1 MAAAPSTVTLLAA
14 ESSPQEATVPAASSS
29 YTACAA
35 AAAVAAVIVPASSA
49 TSTPASPPAGGCGDG
64 GGGFGGSTMAAA
76 GRGGSS
82 FKVDTRPCLREVY
95 EEKRCEESTKRKKEK
110 GGDTNCQV
118 SSDMTWNEQEKT
130 ELFTDNFCN
139 ICGVV
144 LQFES
149 QRISHY
155 ESEKHAQNVRFYS
168 QIHGEQNEVPGKK
181 MKMDV
186 KKFKVHRSNVVD
198 RNKFC
203 DLCNM
208 IFSSPVV
215 AQSHYVGKV
224 HAKKLKQLMEE
235 HDQVSP
241 SGFQPELGVPITT
254 SAESTFLKP
263 LAVKLPPGGI
273 KDKTM
278 PSSSSSALDLNNP
291 NKYCKLCPAS
301 FNSPLMAQQHYVGK
315 KHKRNEARK
324 KFVDKI
330 REKPLPAKSDANAF
344 SMRTYVCHICNITFT
359 SLEMFRSHMQG
370 SEHQIK
376 ESIVISL
383 VKNPKKTQDSY
394 QDECADYIKMQ
405 KSRGPEP
412 KVCFRKMEE
421 SSLEARW
428 YREVV
433 DSRSTHTMFEQRLP
447 CETFWTYPGSYSIS
461 QTAENHLPHCLPAH
475 SKKTYDSFQDEL
487 EDYIKVQKARGLDPK
502 FCFRKIRENS
512 TETHG
517 YREVDSGP
525 RQQMFEQRFSL
536 ETSQTYQQPYNISP
550 VESKLHYWLP
560 VHSNRT
566 YDSFQ
571 DELEDY
577 IKVQKARGLEPKT
590 CFRKVSDSS
599 IEIHKYKEKV
609 DFRPKHR
616 IFEQKVPFETSHA
629 YTGSYSI
636 SQVVENQLP
645 HCLPAH
651 DSIQKLDSIS
661 SCQPIRDCFPEK
673 PVPLS
678 LSQQENNFGSY
689 SVESEVYK
697 HLSEKN
703 TSDHK
708 AGHKRRHQKR
718 RRHLEE
724 GEDRSEKE
732 QSKHKRKKS
741 YGDTNLDKD
750 KSIRQRKRKGDQVS
764 VSSGKLKHRK
774 KKKSHGVPTEKE
786 ERKHKK
792 GKKKPVEEKT
802 EEEMLW
808 DESILG
814 F

>member
-95 EEKRCEESTKRKKEK
+95 EEKRCEESTKKKKEK
-110 GGDTNCQV
+110 GGDTNCRV

-263 LAVKLPPGGI
+263 LAVKLPP
-273 KDKTM
+273 
-278 PSSSSSALDLNNP
+278 
-291 NKYCKLCPAS
+291 
-301 FNSPLMAQQHYVGK
+301 
-315 KHKRNEARK
+315 
-324 KFVDKI
+324 
-330 REKPLPAKSDANAF
+330 AF

-394 QDECADYIKMQ
+394 QDECEYYIKMQ

-412 KVCFRKMEE
+412 KICFRKMEE

-512 TETHG
+512 IETHG
-517 YREVDSGP
+517 YREIDSGP

-697 HLSEKN
+697 HLSENN

>member
-1 MAAAPSTVTLLAA
+1 MAAAPSTVTPLAA
-14 ESSPQEATVPAASSS
+14 ESSPQEATVSAASSSS

-35 AAAVAAVIVPASSA
+35 AAVAAAVIVPASSA
-49 TSTPASPPAGGCGDG
+49 TSTPAFPPAGGCGDG

-82 FKVDTRPCLREVY
+82 FKVDTRPRLRE
-95 EEKRCEESTKRKKEK
+95 
-110 GGDTNCQV
+110 DT
-118 SSDMTWNEQEKT
+118 TWNEQEKT
-130 ELFTDNFCN
+130 ELYTDNFCN

-155 ESEKHAQNVRFYS
+155 ESEKHAQNVRFYF
-168 QIHGEQNEVPGKK
+168 QMHGEQNEVPGKK

-186 KKFKVHRSNVVD
+186 RNFQVHRSEVVD

-241 SGFQPELGVPITT
+241 SGFQPEM
-254 SAESTFLKP
+254 ESTFLKP
-263 LAVKLPPGGI
+263 LAIKPPPGGI

-330 REKPLPAKSDANAF
+330 REKPLPANSDANAF
-344 SMRTYVCHICNITFT
+344 SMRTYICHICNITFT

-376 ESIVISL
+376 ESIVINL
-383 VKNPKKTQDSY
+383 VKNSKKTQDSY
-394 QDECADYIKMQ
+394 QDEYADYIKVQ
-405 KSRGPEP
+405 KARGPES
-412 KVCFRKMEE
+412 KTCFRKMEE
-421 SSLEARW
+421 GSLETRG
-428 YREVV
+428 YREVL
-433 DSRSTHTMFEQRLP
+433 DSRSRHRMFKQRLP
-447 CETFWTYPGSYSIS
+447 CETFRTYPGSYNIS
-461 QTAENHLPHCLPAH
+461 QTTENQLPHCLPAH

-502 FCFRKIRENS
+502 ICFRKVRENS
-512 TETHG
+512 METCG
-517 YREVDSGP
+517 YRESDSGH
-525 RQQMFEQRFSL
+525 RQRMYEQRFSL

-550 VESKLHYWLP
+550 VENQLHHWLP
-560 VHSNRT
+560 AHSKRT

-590 CFRKVSDSS
+590 CFRKISDSS
-599 IEIHKYKEKV
+599 METHKYKEMV
-609 DFRPKHR
+609 DSRPKHR
-616 IFEQKVPFETSHA
+616 MLEQKLPFDTSQI

-636 SQVVENQLP
+636 SQAVENQLP

-651 DSIQKLDSIS
+651 DSKQRLDSMT
-661 SCQPIRDCFPEK
+661 SCQPIRDYFPEK

-678 LSQQENNFGSY
+678 LSQQENNSGPY

-697 HLSEKN
+697 HLSSEN
-703 TSDHK
+703 STSDHQ
-708 AGHKRRHQKR
+708 ASHKRRHQKR
-718 RRHLEE
+718 RRHLEK
-724 GEDRSEKE
+724 GEERPEKE

-741 YGDTNLDKD
+741 YGDTDLEKD
-750 KSIRQRKRKGDQVS
+750 ESIQQRKREGDKVS

-792 GKKKPVEEKT
+792 EKKKSVEEKT

>member
-1 MAAAPSTVTLLAA
+1 MAAARSTVGPLAA
-14 ESSPQEATVPAASSS
+14 ESSPQEATVSAASFFS

-35 AAAVAAVIVPASSA
+35 AAAAAAVIVPASSA
-49 TSTPASPPAGGCGDG
+49 TSTPACLPASGCGDG

-82 FKVDTRPCLREVY
+82 FKVDTRPCLRE
-95 EEKRCEESTKRKKEK
+95 
-110 GGDTNCQV
+110 
-118 SSDMTWNEQEKT
+118 DMTWNEQEKA
-130 ELFTDNFCN
+130 ERFTDNFCN
-139 ICGVV
+139 ACGVV

-155 ESEKHAQNVRFYS
+155 
-168 QIHGEQNEVPGKK
+168 
-181 MKMDV
+181 
-186 KKFKVHRSNVVD
+186 KVHRNEVVD

-208 IFSSPVV
+208 IFSSRVV
-215 AQSHYVGKV
+215 AQSHYLGKV

-241 SGFQPELGVPITT
+241 SGFQPRMAGVRITT

-263 LAVKLPPGGI
+263 HAVKPP
-273 KDKTM
+273 
-278 PSSSSSALDLNNP
+278 P
-291 NKYCKLCPAS
+291 
-301 FNSPLMAQQHYVGK
+301 
-315 KHKRNEARK
+315 
-324 KFVDKI
+324 
-330 REKPLPAKSDANAF
+330 AF

-376 ESIVISL
+376 EAIVINL
-383 VKNPKKTQDSY
+383 VKNSKKTQDSY
-394 QDECADYIKMQ
+394 QNESADYIKVQ
-405 KSRGPEP
+405 KVRGPEP
-412 KVCFRKMEE
+412 KTCFRKMEE
-421 SSLEARW
+421 SVLETRG
-428 YREVV
+428 YRQVI
-433 DSRSTHTMFEQRLP
+433 DSRFRHRMFEGRLP
-447 CETFWTYPGSYSIS
+447 CETFQAYPRSCSIS
-461 QTAENHLPHCLPAH
+461 QTVENQLPHCLPAH

-502 FCFRKIRENS
+502 TCFRKIRES
-512 TETHG
+512 SMETRG

-525 RQQMFEQRFSL
+525 RQRMIEQRFSF
-536 ETSQTYQQPYNISP
+536 ETSQTYQRPYNISP
-550 VESKLHYWLP
+550 VESQLHHWLP
-560 VHSNRT
+560 THSKRT

-590 CFRKVSDSS
+590 CFRKISDSS
-599 IEIHKYKEKV
+599 METLKYREVV
-609 DFRPKHR
+609 DSRPRHR
-616 IFEQKVPFETSHA
+616 MFEQRLPFETFQT
-629 YTGSYSI
+629 YPGSYSI
-636 SQVVENQLP
+636 SQAVENQLP

-651 DSIQKLDSIS
+651 DSKQRLDSMTY
-661 SCQPIRDCFPEK
+661 CQSTRDCVPEK

-678 LSQQENNFGSY
+678 LSHQENNSGSY

-697 HLSEKN
+697 HLSAEDN
-703 TSDHK
+703 TTDHQ

-724 GEDRSEKE
+724 GKEKPEKE

-741 YGDTNLDKD
+741 YEDTDLDKD
-750 KSIRQRKRKGDQVS
+750 KSVRERKREGDKVS

-774 KKKSHGVPTEKE
+774 KKKSHGVTSEKE

-792 GKKKPVEEKT
+792 EKKKSVEEKT

>member
-1 MAAAPSTVTLLAA
+1 MAAARSTATPLAA
-14 ESSPQEATVPAASSS
+14 ESSPQEATVSAASSSS

-35 AAAVAAVIVPASSA
+35 AAAAAAAAAVVTVSSA
-49 TSTPASPPAGGCGDG
+49 TSTPACSPAGGCGDG

-76 GRGGSS
+76 GRGDSS
-82 FKVDTRPCLREVY
+82 FKVDTRPCLRE
-95 EEKRCEESTKRKKEK
+95 
-110 GGDTNCQV
+110 
-118 SSDMTWNEQEKT
+118 DMTWKEQEKT

-155 ESEKHAQNVRFYS
+155 E
-168 QIHGEQNEVPGKK
+168 
-181 MKMDV
+181 M
-186 KKFKVHRSNVVD
+186 HRSEVVD

-215 AQSHYVGKV
+215 AQSHYVGKF

-241 SGFQPELGVPITT
+241 SGFQPEMAGVPITT

-263 LAVKLPPGGI
+263 LVVKPPPGGI
-273 KDKTM
+273 KDETT

-301 FNSPLMAQQHYVGK
+301 FNGPLMAQQHYVGK
-315 KHKRNEARK
+315 KHKRNEAKK

-330 REKPLPAKSDANAF
+330 REKPLPAKSDAN
-344 SMRTYVCHICNITFT
+344 
-359 SLEMFRSHMQG
+359 EMFRSHMQG

-376 ESIVISL
+376 ESIVTNL
-383 VKNPKKTQDSY
+383 VKNPKKPPDSY
-394 QDECADYIKMQ
+394 QDESADYIKVQ
-405 KSRGPEP
+405 KTRGPEP
-412 KVCFRKMEE
+412 KTYFRKMEE
-421 SSLEARW
+421 TSLEACR
-428 YREVV
+428 YREAV
-433 DSRSTHTMFEQRLP
+433 DSRSRHRMFEQILP
-447 CETFWTYPGSYSIS
+447 CETFWTYPGPYNIS
-461 QTAENHLPHCLPAH
+461 QTVENQLPHCLPAH
-475 SKKTYDSFQDEL
+475 SKNTYDSFQDEL

-502 FCFRKIRENS
+502 TCFRKIS
-512 TETHG
+512 KSSVETHG

-525 RQQMFEQRFSL
+525 RSRMCEQRFSF
-536 ETSQTYQQPYNISP
+536 ETSQNSQRPYGTSP
-550 VESKLHYWLP
+550 VGSQLHHSLPAHSKR
-560 VHSNRT
+560 S

-590 CFRKVSDSS
+590 CFRNISKSS
-599 IEIHKYKEKV
+599 VETHKYREMV
-609 DFRPKHR
+609 DSRPRHR
-616 IFEQKVPFETSHA
+616 MFEQRLPFETFQN
-629 YTGSYSI
+629 YPVSYSI
-636 SQVVENQLP
+636 SQAAEKQLP
-645 HCLPAH
+645 HCLPTH
-651 DSIQKLDSIS
+651 DSKQRLDSMTY
-661 SCQPIRDCFPEK
+661 CQPTRDYFPEK

-678 LSQQENNFGSY
+678 LSQQENNSGPY

-697 HLSEKN
+697 HLSLENN
-703 TSDHK
+703 TSDHEASHTRK
-708 AGHKRRHQKR
+708 HQK

-724 GEDRSEKE
+724 GEEKPEKE

-741 YGDTNLDKD
+741 YGDTDLDKD
-750 KSIRQRKRKGDQVS
+750 KSIQKRKREGDK

-774 KKKSHGVPTEKE
+774 KKKRHGVPSEKE
-786 ERKHKK
+786 EHKHKK
-792 GKKKPVEEKT
+792 EKKKSVEEKT

>member
-1 MAAAPSTVTLLAA
+1 MAAARSTATPLAA
-14 ESSPQEATVPAASSS
+14 ESSPQEATVSAASSSS

-35 AAAVAAVIVPASSA
+35 AAAAAAAAAVVTVSSA
-49 TSTPASPPAGGCGDG
+49 TSTPACSPAGGCGDG

-76 GRGGSS
+76 GRGDSS
-82 FKVDTRPCLREVY
+82 FKVDTRPCLRE
-95 EEKRCEESTKRKKEK
+95 
-110 GGDTNCQV
+110 
-118 SSDMTWNEQEKT
+118 DMTWKEQEKT

-155 ESEKHAQNVRFYS
+155 E
-168 QIHGEQNEVPGKK
+168 
-181 MKMDV
+181 M
-186 KKFKVHRSNVVD
+186 HRSEVVD

-215 AQSHYVGKV
+215 AQSHYVGKF

-241 SGFQPELGVPITT
+241 SGFQPEMAGVPITT

-263 LAVKLPPGGI
+263 LVVKPPPGGI
-273 KDKTM
+273 KDETT

-301 FNSPLMAQQHYVGK
+301 FNGPLMAQQHYVGK
-315 KHKRNEARK
+315 KHKRNEAKK

-344 SMRTYVCHICNITFT
+344 SMKTYVCHICNITFT

-376 ESIVISL
+376 ESIVTNL
-383 VKNPKKTQDSY
+383 VKNPKKPPDSY
-394 QDECADYIKMQ
+394 QDESTDYIKVQ
-405 KSRGPEP
+405 KTRGPEP
-412 KVCFRKMEE
+412 KTYFRKMEE
-421 SSLEARW
+421 TSLEACR
-428 YREVV
+428 YREAV
-433 DSRSTHTMFEQRLP
+433 DSRSRHRMFEQILP
-447 CETFWTYPGSYSIS
+447 CETFWTYPGPYNIS
-461 QTAENHLPHCLPAH
+461 QTVENQLPHCLPAH
-475 SKKTYDSFQDEL
+475 SKNTYDSFQDEL

-502 FCFRKIRENS
+502 TCFRKIS
-512 TETHG
+512 KSSVETHG

-525 RQQMFEQRFSL
+525 RPRMCEQRFSF
-536 ETSQTYQQPYNISP
+536 ETSQNSQRPYGTSP
-550 VESKLHYWLP
+550 VGSQLHHSLPAHSKR
-560 VHSNRT
+560 S

-590 CFRKVSDSS
+590 CFRNISKSS
-599 IEIHKYKEKV
+599 VETHKYREMV
-609 DFRPKHR
+609 DSRPRHR
-616 IFEQKVPFETSHA
+616 MFEQRLPFETFQN
-629 YTGSYSI
+629 YPVSYSI
-636 SQVVENQLP
+636 SQAAEKQLP
-645 HCLPAH
+645 HCLPTH
-651 DSIQKLDSIS
+651 DSKQRLDSMTY
-661 SCQPIRDCFPEK
+661 CQPTRDYFPEK

-678 LSQQENNFGSY
+678 LSQQENNSGPY

-697 HLSEKN
+697 HLSSENN
-703 TSDHK
+703 TSDHEASHTRK
-708 AGHKRRHQKR
+708 HQK

-724 GEDRSEKE
+724 GEEKPEKE

-741 YGDTNLDKD
+741 YGDTDLDKD
-750 KSIRQRKRKGDQVS
+750 KSIQKRKREGDK

-774 KKKSHGVPTEKE
+774 KKKRHGVPSEKE
-786 ERKHKK
+786 EHKHKK
-792 GKKKPVEEKT
+792 EKKKSVEEKT

>member
-1 MAAAPSTVTLLAA
+1 MAAAPSTVAPLAA
-14 ESSPQEATVPAASSS
+14 ESSPQEATVSAASSS
-29 YTACAA
+29 HTACAA
-35 AAAVAAVIVPASSA
+35 AAVAAAVIVPVSSA

-82 FKVDTRPCLREVY
+82 FKVDTRPFLRE
-95 EEKRCEESTKRKKEK
+95 
-110 GGDTNCQV
+110 
-118 SSDMTWNEQEKT
+118 DMTWSEQEKT
-130 ELFTDNFCN
+130 KLYTDNFCS

-155 ESEKHAQNVRFYS
+155 E
-168 QIHGEQNEVPGKK
+168 
-181 MKMDV
+181 
-186 KKFKVHRSNVVD
+186 VHRSEVAD

-235 HDQVSP
+235 NDQVSP
-241 SGFQPELGVPITT
+241 SGFQPEMAGGPLTT

-263 LAVKLPPGGI
+263 LAVKPPPGGI

-278 PSSSSSALDLNNP
+278 PSSSSSALDLNNT

-324 KFVDKI
+324 KFVDNI

-344 SMRTYVCHICNITFT
+344 SVRTYVCHICNITFT

-376 ESIVISL
+376 ESIVINL
-383 VKNPKKTQDSY
+383 VKNSKTQDSY
-394 QDECADYIKMQ
+394 QDECADYIKVQ
-405 KSRGPEP
+405 KARGSES
-412 KVCFRKMEE
+412 KTCFRKMEE
-421 SSLEARW
+421 DSLETRG

-433 DSRSTHTMFEQRLP
+433 DSRSRHRMFEQRLP
-447 CETFWTYPGSYSIS
+447 CESFWTYPGSYNIS
-461 QTAENHLPHCLPAH
+461 QPGENQLPHCSPAH
-475 SKKTYDSFQDEL
+475 SKRTYDSFQDEL

-502 FCFRKIRENS
+502 ICFRKIREN
-512 TETHG
+512 TMETRG

-525 RQQMFEQRFSL
+525 RQRIFEQRFSL
-536 ETSQTYQQPYNISP
+536 EISQTYHQPYNISP
-550 VESKLHYWLP
+550 VESQLYHRLP
-560 VHSNRT
+560 AHSKRT

-590 CFRKVSDSS
+590 CFRKISDSS
-599 IEIHKYKEKV
+599 METHKYKEMV
-609 DFRPKHR
+609 DSRPKHR
-616 IFEQKVPFETSHA
+616 IFEQKLPFETSQT

-636 SQVVENQLP
+636 SQALENQLP
-645 HCLPAH
+645 HCLPTN
-651 DSIQKLDSIS
+651 DSKQKLDSMI
-661 SCQPIRDCFPEK
+661 SCQPIRDYFPEK

-678 LSQQENNFGSY
+678 LSQQENNSGPY

-697 HLSEKN
+697 HLSSEN
-703 TSDHK
+703 STSDHQ
-708 AGHKRRHQKR
+708 ADHKRKHQKR

-724 GEDRSEKE
+724 GEERPEKE

-741 YGDTNLDKD
+741 YEDTDLDKD
-750 KSIRQRKRKGDQVS
+750 KSIRQRKREGDKVS

-774 KKKSHGVPTEKE
+774 KKKSHDVPPEKE

-792 GKKKPVEEKT
+792 EKKKSVEEKT

>member
-1 MAAAPSTVTLLAA
+1 
-14 ESSPQEATVPAASSS
+14 
-29 YTACAA
+29 
-35 AAAVAAVIVPASSA
+35 
-49 TSTPASPPAGGCGDG
+49 
-64 GGGFGGSTMAAA
+64 MAAA
-76 GRGGSS
+76 GRGDSS
-82 FKVDTRPCLREVY
+82 FKVDTRPCLREG
-95 EEKRCEESTKRKKEK
+95 T
-110 GGDTNCQV
+110 
-118 SSDMTWNEQEKT
+118 TWNEQEKA

-139 ICGVV
+139 VCGVV

-155 ESEKHAQNVRFYS
+155 ESEKHAQNVRFYF
-168 QIHGEQNEVPGKK
+168 HMYGEQNEIPSNK

-186 KKFKVHRSNVVD
+186 RSFQVHKNEVVD

-241 SGFQPELGVPITT
+241 SGFQPEMGVPVTA

-263 LAVKLPPGGI
+263 LAVKPPPGGI

-278 PSSSSSALDLNNP
+278 PSSSSTVLDLNNP

-330 REKPLPAKSDANAF
+330 REKPLLAKSDANA
-344 SMRTYVCHICNITFT
+344 SNTRTYICHICNITFT
-359 SLEMFRSHMQG
+359 SLEIFRSHMQG

-376 ESIVISL
+376 ESIIVNL
-383 VKNPKKTQDSY
+383 VKNSKKTQDSF
-394 QDECADYIKMQ
+394 QDESADYIKEQ
-405 KSRGPEP
+405 KVREPEP
-412 KVCFRKMEE
+412 KTCFRKVEE
-421 SSLEARW
+421 SSLETHG
-428 YREVV
+428 YRKVA
-433 DSRSTHTMFEQRLP
+433 DSRSRHRLYEQRHP
-447 CETFWTYPGSYSIS
+447 RETFQTYPESYKIS
-461 QTAENHLPHCLPAH
+461 QTVENQLPHYLPAY

-487 EDYIKVQKARGLDPK
+487 EDYIKVQKARGLHPK
-502 FCFRKIRENS
+502 TCFRKIRENS
-512 TETHG
+512 METQE
-517 YREVDSGP
+517 YKEVDSGP
-525 RQQMFEQRFSL
+525 KQRMYEQRFSVH
-536 ETSQTYQQPYNISP
+536 TSHTYQRPYSISP
-550 VESKLHYWLP
+550 VESQLHHWLP
-560 VHSNRT
+560 AYSKRT

-577 IKVQKARGLEPKT
+577 IKVQKARGLHPKT
-590 CFRKVSDSS
+590 CFRKISDSS
-599 IEIHKYKEKV
+599 TETLKYREMV
-609 DFRPKHR
+609 DSRPRHR
-616 IFEQKVPFETSHA
+616 MSEQRLPFETFQT
-629 YTGSYSI
+629 YPESYNI
-636 SQVVENQLP
+636 SQAVENQLP
-645 HCLPAH
+645 QFLPAH
-651 DSIQKLDSIS
+651 DSKQKLDSMAY
-661 SCQPIRDCFPEK
+661 CQLTRDYFPEK

-678 LSQQENNFGSY
+678 LSQQGNNSGLY

-697 HLSEKN
+697 HLSSENN
-703 TSDHK
+703 TSDPQ

-724 GEDRSEKE
+724 GEQKPEKE
-732 QSKHKRKKS
+732 QSRHKKKKS
-741 YGDTNLDKD
+741 DGDMDLDKD
-750 KSIRQRKRKGDQVS
+750 KSIQQKKREGDKVS

-774 KKKSHGVPTEKE
+774 KKKSHGIPSTKE
-786 ERKHKK
+786 ERKHRKE
-792 GKKKPVEEKT
+792 KKKSVEEKT

>member
-1 MAAAPSTVTLLAA
+1 MAAAPSTVAPLAA
-14 ESSPQEATVPAASSS
+14 ESSPQEATVSAASSS

-35 AAAVAAVIVPASSA
+35 AAVAAAVIVPASSA

-82 FKVDTRPCLREVY
+82 FKVDTRPCLRE
-95 EEKRCEESTKRKKEK
+95 
-110 GGDTNCQV
+110 
-118 SSDMTWNEQEKT
+118 DMTWSEEEKT
-130 ELFTDNFCN
+130 ELYTDNFCN

-155 ESEKHAQNVRFYS
+155 ESEKHAQNVRFYF
-168 QIHGEQNEVPGKK
+168 QMHGEQNEVPGKK

-186 KKFKVHRSNVVD
+186 RNFQVHRSEVAD

-235 HDQVSP
+235 NDQVSP
-241 SGFQPELGVPITT
+241 SGFQPEM
-254 SAESTFLKP
+254 ESTFLKP
-263 LAVKLPPGGI
+263 LAVKPP
-273 KDKTM
+273 
-278 PSSSSSALDLNNP
+278 
-291 NKYCKLCPAS
+291 PA
-301 FNSPLMAQQHYVGK
+301 FT
-315 KHKRNEARK
+315 
-324 KFVDKI
+324 
-330 REKPLPAKSDANAF
+330 
-344 SMRTYVCHICNITFT
+344 MRTYVCHICNITFT

-376 ESIVISL
+376 ESIVINL
-383 VKNPKKTQDSY
+383 VKNSKKTQDSY
-394 QDECADYIKMQ
+394 QDECADYIKVQ
-405 KSRGPEP
+405 KARGSES
-412 KVCFRKMEE
+412 KTCFRKMEE
-421 SSLEARW
+421 DSLETRG

-433 DSRSTHTMFEQRLP
+433 DSRSRHRMFEQRLP
-447 CETFWTYPGSYSIS
+447 CESFRTYPGSYNIS
-461 QTAENHLPHCLPAH
+461 QTGENQLPHCSPAH
-475 SKKTYDSFQDEL
+475 SKRTYDSFQDEL

-502 FCFRKIRENS
+502 ICFRKIRENS
-512 TETHG
+512 METRW
-517 YREVDSGP
+517 YREVDSRP
-525 RQQMFEQRFSL
+525 RQRIFEQRCSL

-550 VESKLHYWLP
+550 VESQLHHRLP
-560 VHSNRT
+560 AHSKRT

-590 CFRKVSDSS
+590 CFRKINDSS
-599 IEIHKYKEKV
+599 TETHKYKEMV
-609 DFRPKHR
+609 DSRPKHR
-616 IFEQKVPFETSHA
+616 IFEQKLPFETSQT

-636 SQVVENQLP
+636 SQAVENQLP
-645 HCLPAH
+645 HCLPTN
-651 DSIQKLDSIS
+651 DSKQRLDSMT
-661 SCQPIRDCFPEK
+661 SCQPIRDYFPEK

-678 LSQQENNFGSY
+678 LSQQENNSGPY

-697 HLSEKN
+697 HLSSEN
-703 TSDHK
+703 STSDHQ
-708 AGHKRRHQKR
+708 ADHKRKHQKR

-724 GEDRSEKE
+724 SEERPEKEE

-741 YGDTNLDKD
+741 YEDTDLDKD
-750 KSIRQRKRKGDQVS
+750 KSIRQRKREGDKVS

-792 GKKKPVEEKT
+792 EKKKSVEEKT

>member
-1 MAAAPSTVTLLAA
+1 MAAAPSPFTPLAA
-14 ESSPQEATVPAASSS
+14 ESSPQEATVSAAS

-35 AAAVAAVIVPASSA
+35 AAAAAAAVVPASSA
-49 TSTPASPPAGGCGDG
+49 TTPACPPAGGCGDG
-64 GGGFGGSTMAAA
+64 GGGGSTMAAA

-82 FKVDTRPCLREVY
+82 FKVDTRPCLRE
-95 EEKRCEESTKRKKEK
+95 
-110 GGDTNCQV
+110 
-118 SSDMTWNEQEKT
+118 DMTWNEQEKT
-130 ELFTDNFCN
+130 EFFKDNFCS

-155 ESEKHAQNVRFYS
+155 E
-168 QIHGEQNEVPGKK
+168 
-181 MKMDV
+181 
-186 KKFKVHRSNVVD
+186 VHRSEVVD

-208 IFSSPVV
+208 IFSSSVV

-235 HDQVSP
+235 RDQVSP
-241 SGFQPELGVPITT
+241 SGFQPEMAGVPITT

-263 LAVKLPPGGI
+263 LAVKPP
-273 KDKTM
+273 
-278 PSSSSSALDLNNP
+278 P
-291 NKYCKLCPAS
+291 
-301 FNSPLMAQQHYVGK
+301 
-315 KHKRNEARK
+315 E
-324 KFVDKI
+324 
-330 REKPLPAKSDANAF
+330 F

-376 ESIVISL
+376 ESIVINL
-383 VKNPKKTQDSY
+383 VKNSKKPPDSY
-394 QDECADYIKMQ
+394 QDECTDYVKVQ
-405 KSRGPEP
+405 KARGPEP
-412 KVCFRKMEE
+412 KTCFRKMEE
-421 SSLEARW
+421 SSLGARG

-433 DSRSTHTMFEQRLP
+433 DFRYRHRMFEQRLP
-447 CETFWTYPGSYSIS
+447 CKTFQTYPGSYSIS
-461 QTAENHLPHCLPAH
+461 QTVENQLPHCLPAH
-475 SKKTYDSFQDEL
+475 SKKMYDSFQDEL

-502 FCFRKIRENS
+502 TCFRKIRKSSMES
-512 TETHG
+512 HG

-525 RQQMFEQRFSL
+525 RPRMWEQRFSL
-536 ETSQTYQQPYNISP
+536 ENSQTYQQPYNISP
-550 VESKLHYWLP
+550 VENQLHHWLP
-560 VHSNRT
+560 AHSKRT

-590 CFRKVSDSS
+590 CFRKITDSS
-599 IEIHKYKEKV
+599 VETHKYREMV
-609 DFRPKHR
+609 DSRSR
-616 IFEQKVPFETSHA
+616 YRMFEQRLPCETFQT
-629 YTGSYSI
+629 YPGLYNI
-636 SQVVENQLP
+636 SQTAENQLP

-651 DSIQKLDSIS
+651 DSKQRSDSMTY
-661 SCQPIRDCFPEK
+661 CQPTRDYFPEK

-678 LSQQENNFGSY
+678 LSQQENNSGPY

-697 HLSEKN
+697 HLSSENN
-703 TSDHK
+703 TSDHQSS
-708 AGHKRRHQKR
+708 HKRRHQKR

-724 GEDRSEKE
+724 GKERPEKE
-732 QSKHKRKKS
+732 QSKHKRKKNC
-741 YGDTNLDKD
+741 GDTDLDKD
-750 KSIRQRKRKGDQVS
+750 KSIRQSKREEDKVS

-774 KKKSHGVPTEKE
+774 KKKSHGVPSEKE

-792 GKKKPVEEKT
+792 EKKKSVEEKT

>member
-1 MAAAPSTVTLLAA
+1 MAAAPSTVTPLAA
-14 ESSPQEATVPAASSS
+14 ESSPQEATVSAASSSS

-35 AAAVAAVIVPASSA
+35 AAVAAAVIVPASSA
-49 TSTPASPPAGGCGDG
+49 TSTPAFPPAGGCGDG

-82 FKVDTRPCLREVY
+82 FKVDTRPRLRE
-95 EEKRCEESTKRKKEK
+95 
-110 GGDTNCQV
+110 DT
-118 SSDMTWNEQEKT
+118 TWNEQEKT
-130 ELFTDNFCN
+130 ELYTDNFCN

-155 ESEKHAQNVRFYS
+155 ESEKHAQNVRFYF
-168 QIHGEQNEVPGKK
+168 QMHGEQNEVPGKK

-186 KKFKVHRSNVVD
+186 RNFQVHRSEVVD

-241 SGFQPELGVPITT
+241 SGFQPEMDVPLTT

-263 LAVKLPPGGI
+263 LAIKPPPGGI

-330 REKPLPAKSDANAF
+330 REKPLPANSDANAF
-344 SMRTYVCHICNITFT
+344 SMRTYICHICNITFT

-376 ESIVISL
+376 ESIVINL
-383 VKNPKKTQDSY
+383 VKNSKKTQDSY
-394 QDECADYIKMQ
+394 QDEYADYIKVQ
-405 KSRGPEP
+405 KARGPES
-412 KVCFRKMEE
+412 KTCFRKMEE
-421 SSLEARW
+421 GSLETRG
-428 YREVV
+428 YREVL
-433 DSRSTHTMFEQRLP
+433 DSRSRHRMFKQRLP
-447 CETFWTYPGSYSIS
+447 CETFRTYPGSYNIS
-461 QTAENHLPHCLPAH
+461 QTTENQLPHCLPAH

-502 FCFRKIRENS
+502 ICFRKVRENS
-512 TETHG
+512 METCG
-517 YREVDSGP
+517 YRESDSGH
-525 RQQMFEQRFSL
+525 RQRMYEQRFSL

-550 VESKLHYWLP
+550 VENQLHHWLP
-560 VHSNRT
+560 AHSKRT

-590 CFRKVSDSS
+590 CFRKISDSS
-599 IEIHKYKEKV
+599 METHKYKEMV
-609 DFRPKHR
+609 DSRPKHR
-616 IFEQKVPFETSHA
+616 MLEQKLPFDTSQI

-636 SQVVENQLP
+636 SQAVENQLP

-651 DSIQKLDSIS
+651 DSKQRLDSMT
-661 SCQPIRDCFPEK
+661 SCQPIRDYFPEK

-678 LSQQENNFGSY
+678 LSQQENNSGPY

-697 HLSEKN
+697 HLSSEN
-703 TSDHK
+703 STSDHQ
-708 AGHKRRHQKR
+708 ASHKRRHQKR
-718 RRHLEE
+718 RRHLEK
-724 GEDRSEKE
+724 GEERPEKE

-741 YGDTNLDKD
+741 YGDTDLEKD
-750 KSIRQRKRKGDQVS
+750 ESIQQRKREGDKVS

-792 GKKKPVEEKT
+792 EKKKSVEEKT

>member
-1 MAAAPSTVTLLAA
+1 
-14 ESSPQEATVPAASSS
+14 
-29 YTACAA
+29 
-35 AAAVAAVIVPASSA
+35 
-49 TSTPASPPAGGCGDG
+49 
-64 GGGFGGSTMAAA
+64 
-76 GRGGSS
+76 
-82 FKVDTRPCLREVY
+82 
-95 EEKRCEESTKRKKEK
+95 
-110 GGDTNCQV
+110 
-118 SSDMTWNEQEKT
+118 MTWNEQEKT

-241 SGFQPELGVPITT
+241 SGFQPEL
-254 SAESTFLKP
+254 
-263 LAVKLPPGGI
+263 
-273 KDKTM
+273 
-278 PSSSSSALDLNNP
+278 
-291 NKYCKLCPAS
+291 
-301 FNSPLMAQQHYVGK
+301 
-315 KHKRNEARK
+315 
-324 KFVDKI
+324 
-330 REKPLPAKSDANAF
+330 AF

-394 QDECADYIKMQ
+394 QDECEDYIKMQ

-412 KVCFRKMEE
+412 KICFRKMEE

-512 TETHG
+512 IETHG
-517 YREVDSGP
+517 YREIDSGP

-629 YTGSYSI
+629 YKGSYSI

-697 HLSEKN
+697 HLSENN

-724 GEDRSEKE
+724 GEDRSEQE

>member
-1 MAAAPSTVTLLAA
+1 MAAARSTATPLAA
-14 ESSPQEATVPAASSS
+14 ESSSKEATVSAASSSS

-35 AAAVAAVIVPASSA
+35 AAAAAAVAAVVPASSA
-49 TSTPASPPAGGCGDG
+49 TSTPACPPAGGCGDG

-82 FKVDTRPCLREVY
+82 FKVDTRPCLRE
-95 EEKRCEESTKRKKEK
+95 
-110 GGDTNCQV
+110 
-118 SSDMTWNEQEKT
+118 DMTWKEQEKT

-155 ESEKHAQNVRFYS
+155 E
-168 QIHGEQNEVPGKK
+168 
-181 MKMDV
+181 M
-186 KKFKVHRSNVVD
+186 HRSEVVY
-198 RNKFC
+198 RNTFC

-241 SGFQPELGVPITT
+241 SEFQPEMAGVPITT

-263 LAVKLPPGGI
+263 LVVKPPPGGI

-330 REKPLPAKSDANAF
+330 RKKALPAKSDANAF
-344 SMRTYVCHICNITFT
+344 SMKTYVCHICNITCT
-359 SLEMFRSHMQG
+359 SLEMFWSHMQG

-376 ESIVISL
+376 ESIVTNL
-383 VKNPKKTQDSY
+383 VKNPKKPPDSY
-394 QDECADYIKMQ
+394 QDESTDYIKVQ
-405 KSRGPEP
+405 KTRGPEP
-412 KVCFRKMEE
+412 KSYFRKMEE
-421 SSLEARW
+421 TSLEVCRYKEA
-428 YREVV
+428 V
-433 DSRSTHTMFEQRLP
+433 DSRSRYRMFEQRLP
-447 CETFWTYPGSYSIS
+447 CETFRTYPGSYNIS
-461 QTAENHLPHCLPAH
+461 QTVENQLPHCFPAQ
-475 SKKTYDSFQDEL
+475 SENTYDTFQDEL

-502 FCFRKIRENS
+502 TCFRKIS
-512 TETHG
+512 KSSLETHG

-525 RQQMFEQRFSL
+525 RPRMCEQRFSF
-536 ETSQTYQQPYNISP
+536 ETSQTSQRPYSTSP
-550 VESKLHYWLP
+550 VGSQLHHWLP
-560 VHSNRT
+560 ARSKSS

-577 IKVQKARGLEPKT
+577 IKVQKARGLEPNT
-590 CFRKVSDSS
+590 CFRKGSRSS
-599 IEIHKYKEKV
+599 VETHKYREMV
-609 DFRPKHR
+609 DSRPRYKK
-616 IFEQKVPFETSHA
+616 FEQRLPFETFQN
-629 YTGSYSI
+629 YPISYGI
-636 SQVVENQLP
+636 SQAAENQLP
-645 HCLPAH
+645 HCLPTH
-651 DSIQKLDSIS
+651 DSKQRLDSMTY
-661 SCQPIRDCFPEK
+661 CQPTRDYFPEK

-678 LSQQENNFGSY
+678 LSQQENNSGPY

-697 HLSEKN
+697 HLSSENN
-703 TSDHK
+703 TIDHEASHMQK
-708 AGHKRRHQKR
+708 HKK

-724 GEDRSEKE
+724 GEEKPEEE
-732 QSKHKRKKS
+732 QLKNKRKKS
-741 YGDTNLDKD
+741 YGDTDLDKD
-750 KSIRQRKRKGDQVS
+750 KSIQKREKEGDK
-764 VSSGKLKHRK
+764 VSSEKLKHRK
-774 KKKSHGVPTEKE
+774 KGKSHGVPSEKE

-792 GKKKPVEEKT
+792 EKKKSVEEKT